1 MFQKRSQKHKRAGT
15 ATVEL
20 AIALPLLTML
30 IFGGMEAANSIFLKQ
45 GMTVAAYETA
55 KLATTVG
62 FTAAEAEARGQAAL
76 VARGFGDA
84 SISINPPD
92 AESQPPGTQVTVT
105 VSAPSDLNSI
115 SPLVLWG
122 GATSVNATVT
132 MIRN

>member
-1 MFQKRSQKHKRAGT
+1 M
-15 ATVEL
+15 
-20 AIALPLLTML
+20 MM

-62 FTAAEAEARGQAAL
+62 FTSADALARGQAAL
-76 VARGFGDA
+76 EARGFGDA
-84 SISINPPD
+84 EITINPPNVT
-92 AESQPPGTQVTVT
+92 AAPPGTPIVVSVT
-105 VSAPSDLNSI
+105 APSDLNAI

-122 GATSVNATVT
+122 GSVNVNAQIT